1 MAVDSVQFTT
11 LRYTTKTGENVV
23 ATRRGNVVT
32 IVGDQSGV
40 QQLPMDQFMRKMVT
54 DLPQSNINQ
63 NSQPKDKSSKKGFWA
78 TVGVLLLG
86 AAAWAFTKG
95 KVKKLPASLTPITND
110 IAEVGSKAVK
120 PDIVETVIGVTQPK
134 GVTDEVAEIIAEV
147 FPEKSVSKA
156 TKTKKPYVA
165 PTTTSKAKTKPS
177 VATETTKKS
186 KESKP
191 VVEEILTD
199 PLESIAKQNEDL
211 ANVVTIESAK
221 NYKGTSQTFAQQF
234 FKGGK
239 LSEMKVPEGL
249 DDALEEVADAIKGK
263 LKPNTSVVADVVDD
277 VADEG
282 ATAATKIFGQGDELA
297 HVTDDVTGVFDGGV
311 PHSAP
316 YSSPFGDLSH
326 QSPNDLFKTQT
337 DELFEPHTDKLF
349 ELPLDGMYSS
359 TSGDLLSHTHFNHID
374 GGYNFG
380 MDDSMFGSG
389 GFM

>member
-32 IVGDQSGV
+32 LVGDKSGV

-63 NSQPKDKSSKKGFWA
+63 NSQPKNKSSKKGFWA
-78 TVGVLLLG
+78 TVGILLLG
-86 AAAWAFTKG
+86 AAAWALTKG
-95 KVKKLPASLTPITND
+95 KVKKLPAGFPSVTQD
-110 IAEVGSKAVK
+110 IAEAGSKAVK

-134 GVTDEVAEIIAEV
+134 GVADEVAEIVAEV

-177 VATETTKKS
+177 VATETTKKP

-191 VVEEILTD
+191 VVEEILD
-199 PLESIAKQNEDL
+199 NPLESIAKQNEDL

-239 LSEMKVPEGL
+239 LSEMKVPEGF

-297 HVTDDVTGVFDGGV
+297 HVTDDVTGVLDGGV

-337 DELFEPHTDKLF
+337 DELFEPHTGNLF